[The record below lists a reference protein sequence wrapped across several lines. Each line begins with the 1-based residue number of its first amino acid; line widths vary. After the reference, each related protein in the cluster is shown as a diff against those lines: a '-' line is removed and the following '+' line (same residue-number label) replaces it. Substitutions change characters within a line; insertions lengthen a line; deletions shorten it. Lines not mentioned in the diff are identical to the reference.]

1 MALFGIFNI
10 SGSALSTHR
19 QWMDAISD
27 NVANMNT
34 VRPADEPAFRERF
47 IRAQSVGADGDVV
60 RSGSRQ
66 DNAVGQGMRVT
77 GVEFGSAEGRLV
89 NDPTNPLADENGNVR
104 YPDIDLGEQMVSMTI
119 ALRGYQANIAMV
131 DRAKQA
137 YEQALTLGGR

>member
-1 MALFGIFNI
+1 MALFGIFDI
-10 SGSALSTHR
+10 AGSALGTHR

-34 VRPADEPAFRERF
+34 VRRSDEPAFRERF
-47 IRAQSVGADGDVV
+47 LTAQSVGQDGRAV
-60 RSGSRQ
+60 RSGSRA
-66 DNAVGQGMRVT
+66 DNAVGQGVRVT
-77 GVEFGSAEGRLV
+77 SVEFGSAEGRLV
-89 NDPTNPLADENGNVR
+89 NDPNNPLADENGNVR
-104 YPDIDLGEQMVSMTI
+104 YPDVDLGEQMVSMTI